1 MVSTSD
7 QNGTRRSRVYV
18 VLLTGEPVDAE
29 RFVGDRYPGR
39 ECLILSKL
47 ELRNG
52 GWRGQIRAFRN
63 LEGEALVFF
72 AKRWTELVEPQLMV
86 CSSVFHRCRFTVL
99 ADATG
104 RAAEYGRFRQLYL
117 LPAAL
122 ASACCDALVF
132 VASWLLIRL
141 FLINAR
147 PVRPKDKADL
157 DLDLAYLYPYPL
169 DSALAGGAVSHIEGF
184 LSGVAASRSSCKV
197 FSGRPFSFGSIP
209 VHPVPSRRR
218 MFLFRES
225 LMLSY
230 NLRFAMQVRKMLR
243 ASEARALYQR
253 HGRFVVAGALLSR
266 WLGVPLVLEYNGSET
281 WLADFWD
288 PARFRSWLRLCEEVS
303 LSRAHLIVVV
313 SEVLRQDL
321 VRRGIPED
329 RILVSPNA
337 VDPAVFHPDCGGPE
351 LRRQLGFNE
360 SDIVVSFVGT
370 FSHWHGVEVLG
381 GAIRQ
386 LLQEQSGADEIPGRL
401 RFLLI
406 GEGPLYAETRRGLES
421 LPSQVLFTGLLP
433 HSQIPAH
440 LDAADI
446 LVSPHVPMPDG
457 RPFFGSPT
465 KLFEYMAMGKAIIA
479 SNLDQLAHVL
489 SHGQSAW
496 LVEPG
501 NVAELASAI
510 LLLARNQEL
519 RGRLGLT
526 ARASAIADHTWKQNA
541 ERVLHRVRNPA
552 ADGTVSRPAR
562 ARVA

>member
-1 MVSTSD
+1 
-7 QNGTRRSRVYV
+7 
-18 VLLTGEPVDAE
+18 
-29 RFVGDRYPGR
+29 
-39 ECLILSKL
+39 
-47 ELRNG
+47 
-52 GWRGQIRAFRN
+52 
-63 LEGEALVFF
+63 
-72 AKRWTELVEPQLMV
+72 
-86 CSSVFHRCRFTVL
+86 
-99 ADATG
+99 
-104 RAAEYGRFRQLYL
+104 
-117 LPAAL
+117 
-122 ASACCDALVF
+122 
-132 VASWLLIRL
+132 
-141 FLINAR
+141 
-147 PVRPKDKADL
+147 
-157 DLDLAYLYPYPL
+157 
-169 DSALAGGAVSHIEGF
+169 
-184 LSGVAASRSSCKV
+184 
-197 FSGRPFSFGSIP
+197 
-209 VHPVPSRRR
+209 